1 MKNQEIWDLQT
12 PWRHRASFMFNLLS
26 NLFCSFFLLLKVE
39 VQKKEQNKF
48 DNKLNIKDAQWRHHG
63 EIASEKSAGT
73 IRFFTEYNEITKLTH
88 LYN

>member
-1 MKNQEIWDLQT
+1 M
-12 PWRHRASFMFNLLS
+12 RLLCS
-26 NLFCSFFLLLKVE
+26 ICCQIYFALFFILLKVE

-73 IRFFTEYNEITKLTH
+73 IRFFTEYDEITKLTH

>member
-39 VQKKEQNKF
+39 VQKKERNKF
-48 DNKLNIKDAQWRHHG
+48 DNKIDIKDARWAVSKVSIVYRQ
-63 EIASEKSAGT
+63 ESI
-73 IRFFTEYNEITKLTH
+73 
-88 LYN
+88 LYPISFLNQ